1 MWDISPS
8 VSSQEF
14 CSQNIFYKTS
24 CLEVGINVRSSIPL
38 LSLNELGE
46 MSQTITI
53 LGNFV
58 NNPDSNSHW
67 LIVFG
72 KYLSLI
78 NMLCICLKHVSC
90 HSFFS
95 WAFEIFLINSISS
108 FCLNFDISSHQ
119 INTVRKYILQM
130 QS

>member
-1 MWDISPS
+1 MWDISPR

-24 CLEVGINVRSSIPL
+24 CLEGGINVRSSIPL

-58 NNPDSNSHW
+58 NNSDSNCPW

-78 NMLCICLKHVSC
+78 NMLST
-90 HSFFS
+90 S
-95 WAFEIFLINSISS
+95 
-108 FCLNFDISSHQ
+108 
-119 INTVRKYILQM
+119 
-130 QS
+130 